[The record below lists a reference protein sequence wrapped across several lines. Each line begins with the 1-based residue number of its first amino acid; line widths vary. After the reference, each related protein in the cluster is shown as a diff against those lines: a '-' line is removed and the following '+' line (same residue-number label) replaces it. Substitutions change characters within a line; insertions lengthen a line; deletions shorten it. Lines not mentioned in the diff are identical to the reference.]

1 MQISD
6 EAYFWL
12 NGFVNKQNCRIW
24 AESNPP
30 QIQQLLMHPKKLTVW
45 WSDGII
51 GPLMQ
56 EPELLSMEFVAEQ

>member
-1 MQISD
+1 MT
-6 EAYFWL
+6 L
-12 NGFVNKQNCRIW
+12 LTRIW
-24 AESNPP
+24 GESNPQ

-56 EPELLSMEFVAEQ
+56 EPQLLSMEFVAEQ